1 MFKPMSPVQL
11 RIREER
17 KRRGLTQTELA
28 KRVGVRQATISDLE
42 RRSIRRLNMTLLE
55 RIARVLKV
63 SATDLIAPAR

>member
-1 MFKPMSPVQL
+1 MFKPMSPVRL
-11 RIREER
+11 RIRDER

-63 SATDLIAPAR
+63 SATDLIARAR

>member
-42 RRSIRRLNMTLLE
+42 RRSIQRLNMTLLE

>member
-42 RRSIRRLNMTLLE
+42 RRSLRRLNLGLLE

-63 SATDLIAPAR
+63 SATDLITPAR

>member
-1 MFKPMSPVQL
+1 MFKPMSPVRL

-28 KRVGVRQATISDLE
+28 RRVGVRQATISDLE
-42 RRSIRRLNMTLLE
+42 RRAVRRLNLAVLE

>member
-42 RRSIRRLNMTLLE
+42 RRPIQRLNVTLLE

>member
-1 MFKPMSPVQL
+1 MFKPMSPVLL